1 MKQQDDALPQIEFAF
16 NYMPNRST
24 KKTPFKVVYTSFP
37 WHTMDL
43 IHYPPSHDVNPNL
56 EEFAEH
62 I

>member
-1 MKQQDDALPQIEFAF
+1 
-16 NYMPNRST
+16 MPNRTT

-43 IHYPPSHDVNPNL
+43 IHYPPSHDVNPNT
-56 EEFAEH
+56 EEFEEH